1 MFFEIFSKKF
11 FNVLLNNPSEYD
23 TIIVSFILKGEIFMN
38 QHTRFNLPICLAV
51 EEDAF
56 YHSDEIVKRYIPDI
70 IGQKAIII
78 SEEFLIGIYKDKIM
92 DIRRSFGDAEVIA
105 MKAASFDEA
114 VSIAK
119 RVCVEDVKVIIGIGG
134 GRVLDTAKYAAH
146 ISKAVYICMPTS
158 LSNDSLA
165 SPFSVLETYGKA
177 RKTFACKI
185 PTAIIVDTNM
195 IINAPEGQTLSGIGD
210 TIAKHTALFDWKL
223 SASKTNSRVDDFAYA
238 LSRMSYDSV
247 YHCDEKDM
255 KSRVFIRILSRAL
268 VMGGLAMEIAGSS
281 RPCSGSEHLFA
292 HAIEEYYPDVKIS
305 HGLAVALGSI
315 PACIFQGQSPQG
327 LLDFFR
333 TYKLDIDPRSY
344 GITEDMF
351 ADIWD
356 KARTVRTG
364 RITILDDITPDRVQ
378 LNEIYSRMVE
388 GK

>member
-1 MFFEIFSKKF
+1 
-11 FNVLLNNPSEYD
+11 
-23 TIIVSFILKGEIFMN
+23 MN

-56 YHSDEIVKRYIPDI
+56 FHSDEIIKRYIPEI
-70 IGQKAIII
+70 IGQKTIII
-78 SEEFLIGIYKDKIM
+78 SEEFLIGIYNEKIT
-92 DIRRSFGDAEVIA
+92 DISRDFGNAEIFA
-105 MKAASFDEA
+105 MNSASFDEA

-119 RVCVEDVKVIIGIGG
+119 KVCVEDIKVIIGIGG

-177 RKTFACKI
+177 RKTFECKI

-210 TIAKHTALFDWKL
+210 TIAKHTALYDWKL
-223 SASKTNSRVDDFAYA
+223 SASKTSAMTDDFAYA
-238 LSRMSYDSV
+238 LSRMSFDSV
-247 YHCDEKDM
+247 YHCDQKNM

-292 HAIEEYYPDVKIS
+292 HAIEEYYPQIKIS
-305 HGLAVALGSI
+305 HGLAVALGTI
-315 PACIFQGQSPQG
+315 PACIFQGQDPSG
-327 LLDFFR
+327 IMEFFR
-333 TYKLDIDPRSY
+333 THGLNIDPKSY
-344 GITEDMF
+344 GITEEMFEDM
-351 ADIWD
+351 WL

-364 RITILDDITPDRVQ
+364 RITILDDIKHDKVQ
-378 LNEIYSRMVE
+378 LSEIYNRMVE
-388 GK
+388 RT

>member
-1 MFFEIFSKKF
+1 
-11 FNVLLNNPSEYD
+11 
-23 TIIVSFILKGEIFMN
+23 MN

-56 YHSDEIVKRYIPDI
+56 YHSDDIVKRYIPDI
-70 IGQKAIII
+70 IGQKTIII

-92 DIRRSFGDAEVIA
+92 DISRAFGDAEVIA

>member
-1 MFFEIFSKKF
+1 
-11 FNVLLNNPSEYD
+11 
-23 TIIVSFILKGEIFMN
+23 MN

-56 YHSDEIVKRYIPDI
+56 FHSDDIIKRYIPEI
-70 IGQKAIII
+70 IGQKTIVI
-78 SEEFLIGIYKDKIM
+78 SEEFLIGIYKEKIT
-92 DIRRSFGDAEVIA
+92 DISRDFGNAEILA
-105 MKAASFDEA
+105 MNSASFDEA

-119 RVCVEDVKVIIGIGG
+119 KVCVEDIKVIIGIGG

-177 RKTFACKI
+177 RKTFDCKI

-210 TIAKHTALFDWKL
+210 TIAKHTALYDWKL
-223 SASKTNSRVDDFAYA
+223 SASKTSTMTDDFAYA
-238 LSRMSYDSV
+238 LSRMSFDSV
-247 YHCDEKDM
+247 YHCDQKNM

-292 HAIEEYYPDVKIS
+292 HAIEEYYPQIKIS
-305 HGLAVALGSI
+305 HGLAVALGTI
-315 PACIFQGQSPQG
+315 PACIFQGHDPG
-327 LLDFFR
+327 GIMEFFR
-333 TYKLDIDPRSY
+333 THGLNIAPKSY
-344 GITEDMF
+344 GITEEMFEDM
-351 ADIWD
+351 WL

-364 RITILDDITPDRVQ
+364 RITILDDIKHDKVQ
-378 LNEIYSRMVE
+378 LSEIYNRMVE
-388 GK
+388 KT

>member
-1 MFFEIFSKKF
+1 
-11 FNVLLNNPSEYD
+11 
-23 TIIVSFILKGEIFMN
+23 MN

-56 YHSDEIVKRYIPDI
+56 FHSDEIIKRYIPDI
-70 IGQKAIII
+70 IGQKAIVI
-78 SEEFLIGIYKDKIM
+78 SEEFLIGIYREKIT
-92 DIRRSFGDAEVIA
+92 DISRDFGNAEILA
-105 MKAASFDEA
+105 INDASFDEA
-114 VSIAK
+114 VAIGK
-119 RVCVEDVKVIIGIGG
+119 KVCVEEIKVIIGIGG

-165 SPFSVLETYGKA
+165 SPFSVLEIGGGA
-177 RKTFACKI
+177 RRTFDCKI

-223 SASKTNSRVDDFAYA
+223 SAAKTSARTDDFAYA
-238 LSRMSYDSV
+238 LSRMSFDSV
-247 YHCDEKDM
+247 YHCDEKNM

-292 HAIEEYYPDVKIS
+292 HAVEEYYPDIKIS
-305 HGLAVALGSI
+305 HGLAVALGTV
-315 PACIFQGQSPQG
+315 PACIFQGQDPNGIMAYFATHG
-327 LLDFFR
+327 LSF
-333 TYKLDIDPRSY
+333 DPRTY

-351 ADIWD
+351 ADMWE
-356 KARTVRTG
+356 KARTVRPG
-364 RITILDDITPDRVQ
+364 RITVLDDIKHDRSQ
-378 LNEIYSRMVE
+378 LNEIYHRMAE
-388 GK
+388 GI

>member
-1 MFFEIFSKKF
+1 
-11 FNVLLNNPSEYD
+11 
-23 TIIVSFILKGEIFMN
+23 MN

-56 YHSDEIVKRYIPDI
+56 FHSDDIIKRYIPEI
-70 IGQKAIII
+70 IGQKTIVI
-78 SEEFLIGIYKDKIM
+78 SEEFLIGIYKEKIT
-92 DIRRSFGDAEVIA
+92 DISRDFGNAEILA
-105 MKAASFDEA
+105 MNSASFDEA

-119 RVCVEDVKVIIGIGG
+119 KVCVEDIKVIIGIGG

-177 RKTFACKI
+177 RKTFDCKI

-210 TIAKHTALFDWKL
+210 TIAKHTALYDWKL
-223 SASKTNSRVDDFAYA
+223 SASKTSTMTDDFAYA
-238 LSRMSYDSV
+238 LSRMSFDSV
-247 YHCDEKDM
+247 YHCDQKNM

-292 HAIEEYYPDVKIS
+292 HAIEEYYPQIKIS
-305 HGLAVALGSI
+305 HGLAVALGTI
-315 PACIFQGQSPQG
+315 PACIFQGQDPSG
-327 LLDFFR
+327 IMEFFR
-333 TYKLDIDPRSY
+333 THGLNIDPKSY
-344 GITEDMF
+344 GITEEMFEDM
-351 ADIWD
+351 WL

-364 RITILDDITPDRVQ
+364 RITILDDIKHDKVH
-378 LNEIYSRMVE
+378 LSEIYNRMVE
-388 GK
+388 KT

>member
-1 MFFEIFSKKF
+1 
-11 FNVLLNNPSEYD
+11 
-23 TIIVSFILKGEIFMN
+23 MN
-38 QHTRFNLPICLAV
+38 QHSRFDLPICLAV

-56 YHSDEIVKRYIPDI
+56 FHSAEIISRYIPEV
-70 IGQKAIII
+70 IGQKTIII
-78 SEEFLIGIYKDKIM
+78 SEEFLIGIYREKIM
-92 DIRRSFGDAEVIA
+92 DISQDFGGAEVIA
-105 MKAASFDEA
+105 MKGASFDEA
-114 VSIAK
+114 VAIAK
-119 RVCVEDVKVIIGIGG
+119 KVCVEDIKVIIGIGG

-177 RKTFACKI
+177 RKTFECKI

-195 IINAPEGQTLSGIGD
+195 IINAPIEQTLSGIGD
-210 TIAKHTALFDWKL
+210 TIAKHTALYDWKL
-223 SASKTNSRVDDFAYA
+223 SARKTSSRVDDFAYA

-247 YHCDEKDM
+247 YHCDEKNM

-292 HAIEEYYPDVKIS
+292 HAIEEYYPEIHIT
-305 HGLAVALGSI
+305 HGLAVALGSV
-315 PACIFQGQSPQG
+315 PACIFQGQSPEGMMNFFKTYG
-327 LLDFFR
+327 LN
-333 TYKLDIDPRSY
+333 IDPASY

-351 ADIWD
+351 ADMWE

-364 RITILDDITPDRVQ
+364 RITILDNIKHDRVQ
-378 LNEIYSRMVE
+378 LNEIYSRLRE
-388 GK
+388 GI

>member
-1 MFFEIFSKKF
+1 MGQSDTAVTSIISSSAGCIIKDKGG
-11 FNVLLNNPSEYD
+11 VSERGD
-23 TIIVSFILKGEIFMN
+23 IMN

-56 YHSDEIVKRYIPDI
+56 FHSDEIIKRYIPDI
-70 IGQKAIII
+70 IGQKTVIV
-78 SEEFLIGIYKDKIM
+78 SEEFLIGIYKEKIN
-92 DIRRSFGDAEVIA
+92 DISSDFGGAEIIA
-105 MKAASFDEA
+105 MKNASFDEA
-114 VSIAK
+114 VAIAK
-119 RVCVEDVKVIIGIGG
+119 KVCIEDIKVIIGIGG

-165 SPFSVLETYGKA
+165 SPFSVLETSGKT
-177 RKTFACKI
+177 RKTISCKI

-223 SASKTNSRVDDFAYA
+223 SAARSSERIDDFAYA

-247 YHCDEKDM
+247 YHCDEKNM

-292 HAIEEYYPDVKIS
+292 HAIEEFYTDIKIS
-305 HGLAVALGSI
+305 HGIAVALGSI
-315 PACIFQGQSPQG
+315 PACIFQGQDPAG
-327 LLDFFR
+327 LIIFFN
-333 TYKLDIDPRSY
+333 THGLDISPVSY
-344 GITEDMF
+344 GITKDMF

-356 KARTVRTG
+356 KARTVRPG
-364 RITILDDITPDRVQ
+364 RITILDDTAADRTM
-378 LNEIYSRMVE
+378 LDEIYDRMVE
-388 GK
+388 KK

>member
-1 MFFEIFSKKF
+1 
-11 FNVLLNNPSEYD
+11 
-23 TIIVSFILKGEIFMN
+23 MN

-56 YHSDEIVKRYIPDI
+56 FHSDEIVKRYIPDI
-70 IGQKAIII
+70 IGQKTIII

-92 DIRRSFGDAEVIA
+92 DISSDFGNAEIVA
-105 MKAASFDEA
+105 MKSASFDEA

-119 RVCVEDVKVIIGIGG
+119 KVCVEDVKVIIGIGG

-177 RKTFACKI
+177 RKTLTCKI

-255 KSRVFIRILSRAL
+255 KNRVFIRILSRAL

-315 PACIFQGQSPQG
+315 PACIFQGQTPQG

-333 TYKLDIDPRSY
+333 TYKLDINPKSY

-351 ADIWD
+351 ADMWD

-364 RITILDDITPDRVQ
+364 RITILDDIKLDRVQ
-378 LNEIYSRMVE
+378 LDEIYSRMVE
-388 GK
+388 EK

>member
-1 MFFEIFSKKF
+1 
-11 FNVLLNNPSEYD
+11 
-23 TIIVSFILKGEIFMN
+23 MN
-38 QHTRFNLPICLAV
+38 QHTRFDLPICLAV

-56 YHSDEIVKRYIPDI
+56 FHSDEIIKRYIPDI
-70 IGQKAIII
+70 IGQKTIVI
-78 SEEFLIGIYKDKIM
+78 SEEFLIGIYKEKIT
-92 DIRRSFGDAEVIA
+92 DISKDFGNAEIFA
-105 MKAASFDEA
+105 MKEASFDEA
-114 VSIAK
+114 VAIAK
-119 RVCVEDVKVIIGIGG
+119 KVCVEDIKVIIGIGG

-223 SASKTNSRVDDFAYA
+223 SAAKTSTRIDDFAYA

-247 YHCDEKDM
+247 YHCDEKNM

-292 HAIEEYYPDVKIS
+292 HAIEEFYPDIKIS
-305 HGLAVALGSI
+305 HGLAVALGSV
-315 PACIFQGQSPQG
+315 PACIFQSQDAKG
-327 LLDFFR
+327 LIDFYS
-333 TYKLDIDPRSY
+333 TYGLDISPVSY
-344 GITEDMF
+344 GITKDMF
-351 ADIWD
+351 ADMWD

-364 RITILDDITPDRVQ
+364 RVTILDDITLDRVQ
-378 LNEIYSRMVE
+378 LDEIYDRMVE

>member
-1 MFFEIFSKKF
+1 
-11 FNVLLNNPSEYD
+11 
-23 TIIVSFILKGEIFMN
+23 MN

-56 YHSDEIVKRYIPDI
+56 FHSDEIVKRYIPEI
-70 IGQKAIII
+70 IGQKTIII
-78 SEEFLIGIYKDKIM
+78 SEEFLIGIYKEKIT
-92 DIRRSFGDAEVIA
+92 DISHDFGNAEIVA
-105 MKAASFDEA
+105 MKSASFDEA

-119 RVCVEDVKVIIGIGG
+119 KVCVEDVKVIIGIGG

-223 SASKTNSRVDDFAYA
+223 SAAKTNSRVDDFAYA

-327 LLDFFR
+327 MLDFFR
-333 TYKLDIDPRSY
+333 TYKLDINPESY
-344 GITEDMF
+344 GINKDMF
-351 ADIWD
+351 ADIWE

-364 RITILDDITPDRVQ
+364 RITILDDVKPDRAQ
-378 LNEIYSRMVE
+378 LDEIYSRMVE

>member
-1 MFFEIFSKKF
+1 
-11 FNVLLNNPSEYD
+11 
-23 TIIVSFILKGEIFMN
+23 MN

-56 YHSDEIVKRYIPDI
+56 FHSDEIIRRYIPDI
-70 IGQKAIII
+70 IGQKTIVV
-78 SEEFLIGIYKDKIM
+78 SEQFLIDIYKEKINGISR
-92 DIRRSFGDAEVIA
+92 DFGNAEIVA
-105 MKAASFDEA
+105 MERASFDEA
-114 VSIAK
+114 VRIAK
-119 RVCVEDVKVIIGIGG
+119 KVCIEDIKVIIGIGG

-177 RKTFACKI
+177 RKTLTCKI

-247 YHCDEKDM
+247 YYCDEQDM
-255 KSRVFIRILSRAL
+255 ESRVFIRVLSRAL

-281 RPCSGSEHLFA
+281 RPSSGSEHLFA
-292 HAIEEYYPDVKIS
+292 HAIEEYYPQVKIS
-305 HGLAVALGSI
+305 HGMAVAMGTV
-315 PACIFQGQSPQG
+315 PACIFQGQDADGIQR
-327 LLDFFR
+327 FF
-333 TYKLDIDPRSY
+333 KLHGLDISPASY

-351 ADIWD
+351 ADMWD
-356 KARTVRTG
+356 KARIVRPG
-364 RITILDDITPDRVQ
+364 RITILDDTKQDRAQ
-378 LNEIYSRMVE
+378 LDEIYHRLAE
-388 GK
+388 

>member
-1 MFFEIFSKKF
+1 
-11 FNVLLNNPSEYD
+11 
-23 TIIVSFILKGEIFMN
+23 MN

-56 YHSDEIVKRYIPDI
+56 FHSDEIIKGYIPDI
-70 IGQKAIII
+70 IGQKTIIV
-78 SEEFLIGIYKDKIM
+78 SEEFLIDEYKEKIT
-92 DIRRSFGDAEVIA
+92 DISRDFGNAEIVA
-105 MKAASFDEA
+105 MKNASFDEA

-119 RVCVEDVKVIIGIGG
+119 KVCVEDISVIIGFGG

-146 ISKAVYICMPTS
+146 ISKSVYICMPTS

-210 TIAKHTALFDWKL
+210 TIAKHTALYDWKL
-223 SASKTNSRVDDFAYA
+223 SAAKTSSKVEDFAYA
-238 LSRMSYDSV
+238 LSRMSFDSV
-247 YHCDEKDM
+247 YHCDEKNM

-292 HAIEEYYPDVKIS
+292 HAIEEYYPQIKIS

-315 PACIFQGQSPQG
+315 PACIFQGQEVGG
-327 LLDFFR
+327 LIEFFGA
-333 TYKLDIDPRSY
+333 YGLDINPKSY
-344 GITEDMF
+344 DITEDMF
-351 ADIWD
+351 ADMWN
-356 KARTVRTG
+356 KARTVRAG
-364 RITILDDITPDRVQ
+364 RYTILDEIGYDKIW
-378 LNEIYSRMVE
+378 LSEIYNRMAE

>member
-1 MFFEIFSKKF
+1 
-11 FNVLLNNPSEYD
+11 
-23 TIIVSFILKGEIFMN
+23 MN

-56 YHSDEIVKRYIPDI
+56 FHSDEIVKRYIPDI
-70 IGQKAIII
+70 IGQKAIVI
-78 SEEFLIGIYKDKIM
+78 SEEFLINIYKDKIT
-92 DIRRSFGDAEVIA
+92 DISHDFGNAEILA
-105 MKAASFDEA
+105 MNSASFDEA

-119 RVCVEDVKVIIGIGG
+119 KVCVEDIKIIIGIGG

-223 SASKTNSRVDDFAYA
+223 SASKTSSQIDDFAYA
-238 LSRMSYDSV
+238 LSRMSFDSV
-247 YHCDEKDM
+247 YHCDQKDM

-292 HAIEEYYPDVKIS
+292 HAIEEYYPDIRIS
-305 HGLAVALGSI
+305 HGLAVALGTI
-315 PACIFQGQSPQG
+315 PACIFQGQDPSG
-327 LLDFFR
+327 ILSYFK
-333 TYKLDIDPRSY
+333 THKLDISPASY

-351 ADIWD
+351 ADMWE

-364 RITILDDITPDRVQ
+364 RITILDEVKHDRSQ
-378 LNEIYSRMVE
+378 LNEIYSRMTGE
-388 GK
+388 T

>member
-1 MFFEIFSKKF
+1 
-11 FNVLLNNPSEYD
+11 
-23 TIIVSFILKGEIFMN
+23 MN
-38 QHTRFNLPICLAV
+38 QHTRFDLPICLAV

-56 YHSDEIVKRYIPDI
+56 FHSDDIIKRYIPDI
-70 IGQKAIII
+70 IGQKTIVI
-78 SEEFLIGIYKDKIM
+78 SEEFLIGIYKEKIT
-92 DIRRSFGDAEVIA
+92 DISKDFGDAEIFA
-105 MKAASFDEA
+105 MKEASFDEA
-114 VSIAK
+114 VAIAK
-119 RVCVEDVKVIIGIGG
+119 KVCVEDIKVIIGIGG

-223 SASKTNSRVDDFAYA
+223 SAAKTSTRIDDFAYA

-247 YHCDEKDM
+247 YHCDEKNM

-292 HAIEEYYPDVKIS
+292 HAIEEYYPDIKIS
-305 HGLAVALGSI
+305 HGLAVALGSV
-315 PACIFQGQSPQG
+315 PACIFQSQDAKG
-327 LLDFFR
+327 LIDFYS
-333 TYKLDIDPRSY
+333 TYGLDISPVSY
-344 GITEDMF
+344 GITKDMF
-351 ADIWD
+351 ADMWD

-364 RITILDDITPDRVQ
+364 RITILDDIILDRVQ
-378 LNEIYSRMVE
+378 LDEIYDRMVE

>member
-1 MFFEIFSKKF
+1 
-11 FNVLLNNPSEYD
+11 
-23 TIIVSFILKGEIFMN
+23 MN

-56 YHSDEIVKRYIPDI
+56 FHSDDIIKRYIPEI
-70 IGQKAIII
+70 IGQKTIVI
-78 SEEFLIGIYKDKIM
+78 SEEFLIGIYKEKIT
-92 DIRRSFGDAEVIA
+92 DISRDFGNAEILA
-105 MKAASFDEA
+105 MNSASFDEA

-119 RVCVEDVKVIIGIGG
+119 KVCVEDIKVIIGIGG

-177 RKTFACKI
+177 RKTFDCKI

-210 TIAKHTALFDWKL
+210 TIAKHTALYDWKL
-223 SASKTNSRVDDFAYA
+223 SASKTSTMTDDFAYA
-238 LSRMSYDSV
+238 LSRMSFDSV
-247 YHCDEKDM
+247 YHCDQKNM

-292 HAIEEYYPDVKIS
+292 HAIEEYYPQIKIS
-305 HGLAVALGSI
+305 HGLAVALGTI
-315 PACIFQGQSPQG
+315 PACIFQGQDPSG
-327 LLDFFR
+327 IMEFFR
-333 TYKLDIDPRSY
+333 THGLNIAPKSY
-344 GITEDMF
+344 GITEEMFEDM
-351 ADIWD
+351 WL

-364 RITILDDITPDRVQ
+364 RITILDDIKHDKVQ
-378 LNEIYSRMVE
+378 LSEIYNRMVE
-388 GK
+388 KT

>member
-1 MFFEIFSKKF
+1 
-11 FNVLLNNPSEYD
+11 
-23 TIIVSFILKGEIFMN
+23 MN
-38 QHTRFNLPICLAV
+38 QHTRFNLPICLTV

-56 YHSDEIVKRYIPDI
+56 LHSDEIVKRYIPDI
-70 IGQKAIII
+70 IGQKALIV
-78 SEEFLIGIYKDKIM
+78 SEEFLIGIYRDKID
-92 DIRRSFGDAEVIA
+92 DISSDFGNAEIFA
-105 MKAASFDEA
+105 IKSASFDEA
-114 VSIAK
+114 VFIAK
-119 RVCVEDVKVIIGIGG
+119 KVCIEDIKVIIGIGG

-165 SPFSVLETYGKA
+165 SPFAVLETYGKN
-177 RKTFACKI
+177 RKTIECKI

-195 IINAPEGQTLSGIGD
+195 ITNAPLDQMLSGIGD

-223 SASKTNSRVDDFAYA
+223 SAAKTSSRIDDFAYA

-247 YHCDEKDM
+247 YHCDEKNM

-292 HAIEEYYPDVKIS
+292 HAIEEYYPDIRIT

-315 PACIFQGQSPQG
+315 PACIFQGQDADG
-327 LLDFFR
+327 LLSFYR
-333 TYKLDIDPRSY
+333 TYDISTNPQSY
-344 GITEDMF
+344 GITKDMF
-351 ADIWD
+351 SDIWN
-356 KARTVRTG
+356 KAGTVRPD
-364 RITILDDITPDRVQ
+364 RITILDDVKLDKIQ
-378 LNEIYSRMVE
+378 LDEIYNRMVD